1 MKPIFNIMLLVC
13 TVLWI
18 GSMASCKHEHGP
30 HTHTHNPDG
39 SIDKSG
45 PEWTSDYVC
54 PMHCKGSGDSKKGTC
69 PVCNMKLV
77 KNKDKK
83 STGHEGHDHS
93 GHDHDHSGHGHSHDH
108 SGHDHDHGD
117 HSGHDH

>member
-1 MKPIFNIMLLVC
+1 MKSILNTAILICSM
-13 TVLWI
+13 VLI
-18 GSMASCKHEHGP
+18 GSITSCKHEHGP
-30 HTHTHNPDG
+30 NTHTHNPDG

-45 PEWTSDYVC
+45 PEWTSDFVC
-54 PMHCKGSGDSKKGTC
+54 PMHCKGSGDSKEGTC
-69 PVCNMKLV
+69 PVCKMKLV

-83 STGHEGHDHS
+83 ASGHDVHDHS
-93 GHDHDHSGHGHSHDH
+93 GHDHSGHDH